1 MNLSE
6 QELELAETIK
16 EQVSSVF
23 IEKTK
28 GLISEKGFNE
38 EISRIKKECEHNES
52 LIKELHLEVDKCYK
66 IVEKQANTIAELKA
80 VKESITKRESF
91 GTKVEKSIIE
101 NASKIELLQTNLT
114 PFKFELKAVADM
126 VTANYTTGAVGI
138 TAFDNE
144 FGAAVRRRAMI
155 QDVIRRRRFAGA
167 YVSWADYANNEGGAG
182 TQTEGGAKTQADF
195 ELVEST
201 MKMQTLN
208 SYITVSRQALADVP
222 YIVDSINTELMDLVN
237 LRVEDQVLTG
247 AGTGTNLKGIQTYA
261 TAWTA
266 TGYLVDLVVS
276 PTIYDVVINGI
287 AQVSAANHYPTHVIM
302 NPIDVAK
309 MLSTSRATDGVYLN
323 PSFIASG
330 SSLVGRVGYIQG
342 VEILSTN
349 ACTANKL
356 YVIDATKCNFA
367 IREEMNIQMG
377 LNSDNFTKNLVT
389 ILAEIRCA
397 HYMHSTHASS
407 AVYCSSITQAIAD
420 LLKP

>member
-1 MNLSE
+1 MNLNENDE
-6 QELELAETIK
+6 QLAATIK
-16 EQVSSVF
+16 EQVAEVF

-28 GLISEKGFNE
+28 GLISEKGLKDA
-38 EISRIKKECEHNES
+38 IS
-52 LIKELHLEVDKCYK
+52 
-66 IVEKQANTIAELKA
+66 ELKSDNKSQIQELNLELETYSEI
-80 VKESITKRESF
+80 VKEQGATISQLKATQTSTNKKMSF
-91 GTKVEKSIIE
+91 GEQVEKSLISHSNEI
-101 NASKIELLQTNLT
+101 ALLETNHK
-114 PFKFELKAVADM
+114 PFSFQVKAVGDM
-126 VTANYTTGAVGI
+126 LTAAYTTGAVGI
-138 TAFDNE
+138 TAYDNE

-247 AGTGTNLKGIQTYA
+247 VGTGTNLKGIQTYA

-266 TGYLVDLVVS
+266 TGYLVDLVIS
-276 PTIYDVVINGI
+276 PTIYDVVVNGI
-287 AQVSAANHYPTHVIM
+287 AQVAAANHYPTHVIM

-323 PSFIASG
+323 PSFVAQG
-330 SSLVGRVGYIQG
+330 SSLVGRIGYIQG

-349 ACTANKL
+349 ACSANKL
-356 YVIDATKCNFA
+356 YVIDANKCNFA
-367 IREEMNIQMG
+367 VREEMNITMG

-389 ILAEIRCA
+389 ILAEMRCA
-397 HYMHSTHASS
+397 HYMHSTHATS
-407 AVYCSSITQAIAD
+407 AVYASSITQAIAD

>member
-6 QELELAETIK
+6 QELELTEAIK

-38 EISRIKKECEHNES
+38 EISRIKKENES
-52 LIKELHLEVDKCYK
+52 QIKELNLEIDKFNQ
-66 IVEKQANTIAELKA
+66 IVEKQANAISELKA
-80 VKESITKRESF
+80 VKDSITKRESF
-91 GTKVEKSIIE
+91 GAKVEKSLIE

-114 PFKFELKAVADM
+114 PFKFELKTVADM
-126 VTANYTTGAVGI
+126 VTANYTTGVVGI
-138 TAFDNE
+138 AAFDNE

-167 YVSWADYANNEGGAG
+167 YVSWADHANNEGGAG
-182 TQTEGGAKTQADF
+182 TQTEGSGKTQADF

-222 YIVDSINTELMDLVN
+222 FIVDSINTELMELVN
-237 LRVEDQVLTG
+237 LRVEDQVLK
-247 AGTGTNLKGIQTYA
+247 GTGLTTNLKGIQTYA

-266 TGYLVDLVVS
+266 TGYLVDLVIS
-276 PTIYDVVINGI
+276 PTIYDVIVNGI
-287 AQVSAANHYPTHVIM
+287 AQVAAANHYPTHIIM

-309 MLSTSRATDGVYLN
+309 MLSTSRATDGVYLR
-323 PSFIASG
+323 PEFVSG
-330 SSLVGRVGYIQG
+330 SSLVGRIGYIQG

-349 ACTANKL
+349 ASTANTL
-356 YVIDATKCNFA
+356 TIIDASKCNFA
-367 IREEMNIQMG
+367 VREELTIQMG

-389 ILAEIRCA
+389 ILAETRCA

-407 AVYCSSITQAIAD
+407 AVYCSSISGGIAD

>member
-1 MNLSE
+1 MDLNE
-6 QELELAETIK
+6 NETQLATAIK
-16 EQVSSVF
+16 EQVAEVF

-28 GLISEKGFNE
+28 GLISQKGLNDALAEIKAENSSQIQELTNEIEKYSNIVKE
-38 EISRIKKECEHNES
+38 QDATIS
-52 LIKELHLEVDKCYK
+52 
-66 IVEKQANTIAELKA
+66 QLKA
-80 VKESITKRESF
+80 SKTAGSKRESLSEQ
-91 GTKVEKSIIE
+91 VEKSLISHS
-101 NASKIELLQTNLT
+101 NQLELLETNHKPFSFQVKTVGDMLT
-114 PFKFELKAVADM
+114 AA
-126 VTANYTTGAVGI
+126 YTTGAVGI
-138 TAFDNE
+138 TAYDSE
-144 FGAAVRRRAMI
+144 FGSAVRRRALL
-155 QDVIRRRRFAGA
+155 QNVIRRRRFAGA

-247 AGTGTNLKGIQTYA
+247 GGTGTNLKGIQTYA

-266 TGYLVDLVVS
+266 TGYLVDLVVA
-276 PTIYDVVINGI
+276 PTIYDVVVNGI
-287 AQVSAANHYPTHVIM
+287 AQVAAANHYPTHVIM

-309 MLSTSRATDGVYLN
+309 MLSTSRASDGVYLN
-323 PSFIASG
+323 PSFVAQG
-330 SSLVGRVGYIQG
+330 SSLIGRIGYIQG

-356 YVIDATKCNFA
+356 YVIDAAKCNFA
-367 IREEMNIQMG
+367 VREEMNIQMG

-389 ILAEIRCA
+389 ILAEMRCA
-397 HYMHSTHASS
+397 HYMHSTHATS
-407 AVYCSSITQAIAD
+407 AVYCSTISGAIAD